1 MALLIDTTQK
11 GIPVTGAYVTVV
23 MPTVSMDKATVSFG
37 VWYSADREHDHFH
50 ADTKNAPYS
59 IDAGDPFAQAYI
71 HLKTLPEFEGCE
83 DC

>member
-1 MALLIDTTQK
+1 MALLIDTTHK

-37 VWYSADREHDHFH
+37 VWYSADREHEHFH
-50 ADTKNAPYS
+50 ADSKEAPYS
-59 IDAGDPFAQAYI
+59 IDGGDPFAQAYRY
-71 HLKTLPEFEGCE
+71 LKTLPEFADAT